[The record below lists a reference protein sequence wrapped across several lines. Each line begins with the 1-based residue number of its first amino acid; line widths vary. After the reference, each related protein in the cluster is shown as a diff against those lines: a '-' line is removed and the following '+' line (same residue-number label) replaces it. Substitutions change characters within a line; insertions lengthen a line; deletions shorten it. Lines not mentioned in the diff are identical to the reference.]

1 MSRAN
6 TSHFTG
12 EIERVHDDDD
22 GTISLDIRA
31 SHVLRHVTDAR
42 PVMTAFLHRWAEAG
56 CPPVHVHGDGHLSLV
71 KNAGVSHRGAK

>member
-1 MSRAN
+1 MSRAS

-31 SHVLRHVTDAR
+31 AHDLRHVTDSR
-42 PVMTAFLHRWAEAG
+42 PTMTTFLRRWAEAG
-56 CPPVHVHGDGHLSLV
+56 CPPVHVHGDGHLSLA
-71 KNAGVSHRGAK
+71 KQGGVSHRDAR